1 MRRIVFVFLLTGLP
15 SLAHA
20 QVTFP
25 VSIAVDIDGT
35 EIHLPGEARIT
46 SLSLLT
52 HQAQVRVP
60 LRDLVY
66 ELEALAAHRLQGEV
80 RFRGLE
86 LSPWQDG
93 GLAVKLL
100 LRLSCLNSNASVQAN
115 LRPQLAPR
123 EISVSVTAVEVN
135 VSNDLCRLAGDA
147 LGLTRRVQD
156 EVVAALEEALAD
168 AFRLPELPTP
178 FSALP
183 MSLEGL
189 AFEGANR
196 SLILQVD
203 GIIGVRPE

>member
-1 MRRIVFVFLLTGLP
+1 MRQIFFAVLLAGLP

-20 QVTFP
+20 QLALP
-25 VSIAVDIDGT
+25 VSIPVDIDGS

-46 SLSLLT
+46 SLSLFT

-60 LRDLVY
+60 PRVLVY

-86 LSPWQDG
+86 LSPRQDG

-115 LRPQLAPR
+115 LLPHVAPR
-123 EISVSVTAVEVN
+123 EISVSVASVDVD
-135 VSNDLCRLAGDA
+135 VSNDLCRLAGEA
-147 LGLTRRVQD
+147 LGLTRRVQG
-156 EVVAALEEALAD
+156 EVVAALEEVLAD
-168 AFRLPELPTP
+168 AFRLPELPAP
-178 FSALP
+178 FSSLP
-183 MSLEGL
+183 AKLEGL

-196 SLILQVD
+196 SLILQFD
-203 GIIGVRPE
+203 GIIGVRAE